1 MRSFDVQGFLTV
13 LRGAS
18 PPCISLYQPTHRHHP
33 SNQQD
38 PIRFRNLTATLEESL
53 RQTHDVRT
61 VRALIEPFHQL
72 GQDAEFWNHT
82 LDGLAVLARPGVFVT
97 FPLQR
102 EVPERLVVAG
112 SFHTK
117 PLLRIVQSADRFQVL
132 CLGRNEVRLLE
143 GNRDV
148 LDEVELDPSVPQ
160 GSGDVDE
167 AARRGREAAPAPEV
181 EQAKAK
187 GLQRSSGTGRRG
199 RDSSDTVADLALERY
214 FRSVDRAVTDHHS
227 KPTGLPLLLA
237 ALPEH
242 QPVFRDLSH
251 NPRLLPQ
258 GIDRDPF
265 PLDVDA
271 LRQSAWGQIAP
282 YYLSRLASLVS
293 TFQEAQSKFL
303 GSSDAS
309 TVADAAVA
317 GRVATILVEADRMV
331 PGRVNAETG
340 RISFEDLNEPEVD
353 DLLDDLAEL
362 VLAKGGEVVVV
373 PRESMPA
380 ESGLAAIFRH

>member
-1 MRSFDVQGFLTV
+1 MKSFDLQGFLTV

-38 PIRFRNLTATLEESL
+38 PIRFRNLTATLEETL
-53 RQTHDVRT
+53 RQTYDVRT
-61 VRALIEPFHQL
+61 VRALIEPFHKL
-72 GQDAEFWNHT
+72 GQDAGFWNHT
-82 LDGLAVLARPGVFVT
+82 LDGLAVLARPGVFAT

-148 LDEVELDPSVPQ
+148 LDEVDLHPSVPLDEE
-160 GSGDVDE
+160 DVDE
-167 AARRGREAAPAPEV
+167 AAQRGREAAPAPEV
-181 EQAKAK
+181 DQSKTK
-187 GLQRSSGTGRRG
+187 GLKRSSGTGRRG
-199 RDSSDTVADLALERY
+199 RASHEVANLALERY
-214 FRSVDRAVTDHHS
+214 FRAVDRAVADHHS

-237 ALPEH
+237 ALSEH
-242 QPVFRDLSH
+242 QPLFRGLSH

-258 GIDRDPF
+258 GIERDPF
-265 PLDVDA
+265 PLDIDA
-271 LRQSAWGQIAP
+271 LRQAAWGQISS
-282 YYLSRLASLVS
+282 YYLSRLSSLVS

-317 GRVATILVEADRMV
+317 GRVATILVEADRMI
-331 PGRVNAETG
+331 PGRVNTETG